1 MRAQSRDGRHDAG
14 SAARPAVRHSELVD
28 RGRKVLEAAAH
39 LTGPEHAAVPDAM
52 HDLAALDDRLAVLT
66 SALRERLVS
75 RSALADGL
83 EAVGLGTSLAD
94 ALDVRHE
101 IHDHLSH
108 ERLRRLDAVEAGLS
122 PLRKLRHPEEL
133 LNRACETVLNSC
145 GFDRVMLSRV
155 EGSVWRPWKSRAVT
169 DREPERAF
177 REWMRGVP
185 EIQLDHLTLESE
197 MVRCHRPALV
207 TDGEH
212 DPRVHRPLLEASG
225 LRSYVAAPL
234 MPAGRV
240 IGFLHAD
247 HASAPVTSLD
257 LDVLWAFTRAFGQL
271 FERTVLLARLGEQ
284 RAKVQAAME
293 TLGNVLGDLASAEI
307 ELIPRASA
315 TASDSRTDRPPVHSS
330 SAALESLLTPRELE
344 VLSLMATGATNDR
357 IAEQLVISN
366 GTVKSHVKRI
376 LRKLRA
382 ENRGEA
388 IYDYLHLTITDS

>member
-1 MRAQSRDGRHDAG
+1 MRAQSREGRQGAG
-14 SAARPAVRHSELVD
+14 SPARCERHTDLMD
-28 RGRKVLEAAAH
+28 RGRKVLEAAARFA
-39 LTGPEHAAVPDAM
+39 GPEHDAAPDSV
-52 HDLAALDDRLAVLT
+52 HDLTALDGRLAVLT
-66 SALRERLVS
+66 SALRERLAS
-75 RSALADGL
+75 KSTRPDGL
-83 EAVGLGTSLAD
+83 EAAGLGISLAD
-94 ALDVRHE
+94 ALGVRHE

-108 ERLRRLDAVEAGLS
+108 ERLRRLDAMEAGLS
-122 PLRKLRHPEEL
+122 PLRRLRHPDEL
-133 LNRACETVLNSC
+133 LDRVCETVLDSC

-177 REWMRGVP
+177 REWIRGIP
-185 EIQLDHLTLESE
+185 EIRLDHLTLESE

-207 TDGEH
+207 ADGEH

-247 HASAPVTSLD
+247 HTSAPVTSLD
-257 LDVLWAFTRAFGQL
+257 LDILWAFTRAFGRL

-284 RAKVQAAME
+284 REKVQAAME
-293 TLGNVLGDLASAEI
+293 TLGNVLGDLAAAEI
-307 ELIPRASA
+307 ELVPRPSA
-315 TASDSRTDRPPVHSS
+315 TASGSRADRPPVHSS

-388 IYDYLHLTITDS
+388 IYDYLHLTIGDS